1 MSARGPGERHP
12 WPSFYRQILIERIEI
27 ITIRA
32 IKAEKKTIASG
43 PGMWYNIHKRYKKDM
58 KNKKNKKNNMDGK
71 EAE

>member
-27 ITIRA
+27 IIIRA
-32 IKAEKKTIASG
+32 TKAEKKTIASG
-43 PGMWYNIHKRYKKDM
+43 PKMWYNIHKMYKRDM
-58 KNKKNKKNNMDGK
+58 RNKKNNTNGK

>member
-1 MSARGPGERHP
+1 MNDRGPGERHP
-12 WPSFYRQILIERIEI
+12 RPSFYRLNLIERIEI

-32 IKAEKKTIASG
+32 IKAEKKTIASA

-58 KNKKNKKNNMDGK
+58 KNKKNNTDRK